1 MDIRHTF
8 WCALYDMMRK
18 TEEGLYMK
26 KLRILMDCDTGT
38 DDAIALVCAANT
50 PNVEL
55 RAVTTVAGNAD
66 LCFTAPNTL
75 NLMRYIGCPVKV
87 SKGAE
92 TPIKRV
98 LSEIREKVDEEAG
111 QIDTHG
117 DNGLGGIV
125 LPEAKDG
132 FYPLDAVDTIYE
144 EAKACG
150 GELVIIATG
159 PLTNIA
165 NAITKHPELK
175 DGLIKK
181 IVFMGGAAKG
191 GNTTA
196 VAEFN
201 WLCDP
206 EAAHIVLMSGI
217 PCVMVGLDVTE
228 KAEISDEF
236 CDRVRTLRSNGA
248 KVCSEILEFM
258 RARRDTHGG
267 ESTLMHDGLALA
279 AAVIPDVVSCRHLFV
294 DAECDGKYTFGHSF
308 VAFDNRLG
316 DFTPNC
322 DVALEVN
329 VKMLEEY
336 MWDCLIR
343 SEEKR

>member
-1 MDIRHTF
+1 
-8 WCALYDMMRK
+8 MRK
-18 TEEGLYMK
+18 RRMGASDME

-66 LCFTAPNTL
+66 LCYTAPNTL

-92 TPIKRV
+92 TPIKRK
-98 LSEIREKVDEEAG
+98 LSEVREKVNSEEG
-111 QIDTHG
+111 QIETHG
-117 DNGLGGIV
+117 DNGLGDIV
-125 LPEAKDG
+125 LPVADDD
-132 FYPLDAVDTIYE
+132 FYALSAVDTIYE

-150 GELVIIATG
+150 GDLIIVATG

-165 NAITKHPELK
+165 EAIIKYPELK
-175 DGLIKK
+175 TGMIRK

-228 KAEISDEF
+228 KAELSDEF
-236 CDRVRTLRSNGA
+236 CDRVKTLKSNGA
-248 KVCSEILEFM
+248 KICSEILEFM
-258 RARRDTHGG
+258 RARRDTPGG
-267 ESTLMHDGLALA
+267 ESTLMHDALALA
-279 AAVIPDVVSCRHLFV
+279 AAVVPDVVKCRHLFV
-294 DAECDGKYTFGHSF
+294 DAECDGRYTFGHSF

-316 DFTPNC
+316 DFEPNC
-322 DVALEVN
+322 DVALEVD
-329 VKMLEEY
+329 VSKLEEY
-336 MWDCLIR
+336 IWDCLAR
-343 SEEKR
+343 S